1 MALLEIFD
9 PKAPPRPIGI
19 DLGTT
24 NSLVAR
30 VRDGRPLVIQDC
42 NGKSLVP
49 SVVHYDTRGGVIVG
63 YDAQRLAAEAPNDTI
78 VSVKRFMGRG
88 ADDPETRRLGTYSFV
103 PPRTPEEA
111 KSVRFQVRDRVVSP
125 VEVSAEILKVLRSNA
140 EDELRTV
147 GGVVITVPAYFD
159 DAQRQATKDAGRLA
173 GLDVLR
179 ILNEPT
185 AAALAYGLEK
195 QQNGLFAVYDL
206 GGGTF
211 DVTILLL
218 DHGVFQVKST
228 GGDSALGGDD
238 MDRALAERLLS
249 EMGTNRSPEVVRLA
263 LDLARQTKHGLTE
276 AASVE
281 VEVPVPGGSK
291 KLTITR
297 DEFDKMIA
305 SLVERTGVSCRRALR
320 DAGIKDQELDGMILV
335 GGSTRVPYVRSYVKN
350 LFGKEPLGDINP
362 DEVVALGAAIQAHVL
377 AGAQAE
383 AVLLLDVLPMSLGL
397 ETMGGVV
404 EKILPRNTTIPTG
417 ARQTFTTYADNQT
430 GFDLHIVQG
439 EREMAVDCRS
449 LERFKLSGIPPMP
462 AGLARL
468 EVTFRVDADG
478 LLDVT
483 AKEMKTGVEQKVEVK
498 PSYGLTDEEVETML
512 LAALEYGEEDFEKR
526 RVVDARVEA
535 ERVVSA
541 TRKALAADGDLL
553 AADERGSIEQGL
565 FALEQAIKGDKASL
579 IQARTDQ
586 LDDATHA
593 WAGRRM
599 DRAVAN
605 AIAGK
610 RLDTVESTV
619 SEARGVDA
627 HVAEHAERAAAAAGP
642 EIAVGAAL
650 TLGEN

>member
-49 SVVHYDTRGGVIVG
+49 SVVHYDERGGVIVG
-63 YDAQRLAAEAPNDTI
+63 EDAQRRAAEAPNDTI

-88 ADDPETRRLGTYSFV
+88 ADDPETRRLGTYAFV
-103 PPRTPEEA
+103 PPKTPEEA

-147 GGVVITVPAYFD
+147 GGAVITVPAYFD

-238 MDRALAERLLS
+238 MDRALAERFLA
-249 EMGTNRSPEVVRLA
+249 EMGSNRSAEVVRLA

-276 AASVE
+276 ATSVE

-291 KLTITR
+291 KLTVTR
-297 DEFDKMIA
+297 DEFDKSIA
-305 SLVERTGVSCRRALR
+305 ALVERTGVSCRRALR
-320 DAGIKDQELDGMILV
+320 DAGIKAEELDGVILV
-335 GGSTRVPYVRSYVKN
+335 GGSTRVPYVRSYVKS

-362 DEVVALGAAIQAHVL
+362 DEVVALGAAIQADIL
-377 AGAQAE
+377 SGSQE
-383 AVLLLDVLPMSLGL
+383 QEVLLLDVLPLSLGL

-417 ARQTFTTYADNQT
+417 ARQVFTTYADDQT

-439 EREMAVDCRS
+439 EREMAADCRS
-449 LERFKLSGIPPMP
+449 LARFKLSGIPPMP

-498 PSYGLTDEEVETML
+498 PSYGLTDEEVEAML

-541 TRKALAADGDLL
+541 TKKALAADGDLL
-553 AADERGSIEQGL
+553 SAEERASIEKGL
-565 FALEQAIKGDKASL
+565 SALETAIRGDKASL
-579 IQARTDQ
+579 ILGRTTE

-610 RLDTVESTV
+610 RLDAVETTVA
-619 SEARGVDA
+619 EARGVDA

-642 EIAVGAAL
+642 EVAAGAV